1 MDGIVGQRVIWL
13 CLVSMPWR
21 KLMKKSTKAALLS
34 GLVFPGLGHFY
45 LKHWVTGITLSGVAA
60 IALYHILSIAMT
72 IAHDVSHRSETGAIP
87 ADIDT
92 VSQVVSQELS
102 GMQQGTNLAS
112 ITLLVCWLTGI
123 LGSYWQGRSQDKP
136 EPAP

>member
-1 MDGIVGQRVIWL
+1 
-13 CLVSMPWR
+13 
-21 KLMKKSTKAALLS
+21 MKKSTKAALLS

-45 LKHWVTGITLSGVAA
+45 LKRRVAGITLSGVAA

-72 IAHDVSHRSETGAIP
+72 IARDVSHRIETGAIP

-102 GMQQGTNLAS
+102 GVQQGTNLAS